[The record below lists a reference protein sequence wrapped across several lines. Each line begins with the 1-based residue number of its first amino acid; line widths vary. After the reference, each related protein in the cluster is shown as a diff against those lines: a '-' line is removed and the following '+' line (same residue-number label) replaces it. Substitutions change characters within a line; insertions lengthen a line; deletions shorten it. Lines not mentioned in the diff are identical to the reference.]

1 MAVGRAVQHHSDV
14 PEQHLLR
21 DDTSDNSE
29 DTIVSRF
36 ERQVAALPDKL
47 ALVTDKISLTYQ
59 ALDLKASR
67 IAAGLASLP
76 SQRGRPVALFMKDE
90 AARIAAMLG
99 VLKANRI
106 FIPLAPNS
114 PEKWLTRVF
123 EESGTAQIIVDSST
137 RSIAEL
143 AVTGSVTVME
153 FEQLARSLEPFVAR
167 RIASPDDTACIVYTS
182 GSTGRPKGVANS
194 HRSLLRRID
203 VRYPLF
209 GLGRGDRYA
218 NLRSQCR
225 LGWHQHH
232 LVVASFRGMPV
243 SV

>member
-1 MAVGRAVQHHSDV
+1 LKKYSGSKTGQDNDQYPGR
-14 PEQHLLR
+14 R
-21 DDTSDNSE
+21 SE
-29 DTIVSRF
+29 TAAATT
-36 ERQVAALPDKL
+36 RQSVA
-47 ALVTDKISLTYQ
+47 
-59 ALDLKASR
+59 
-67 IAAGLASLP
+67 
-76 SQRGRPVALFMKDE
+76 E
-90 AARIAAMLG
+90 
-99 VLKANRI
+99 
-106 FIPLAPNS
+106 
-114 PEKWLTRVF
+114 
-123 EESGTAQIIVDSST
+123 
-137 RSIAEL
+137 EL

-167 RIASPDDTACIVYTS
+167 RIASPDDRACIVYIS